1 MDADAGDSA
10 SRAVREGITR
20 HQAGDLAGAE
30 AAYRSALER
39 DSECFDALHLLGVV
53 RLDRGNAREA
63 VVLLRRALEREPGA
77 YSAWDHLGLAYAALD
92 DPQEAKAAFYRALSL
107 EPRYAPAF
115 EHLAGLERRLGNA
128 DAALRAFER
137 AVVLTP
143 EAAGA
148 HNNVGVAY
156 QEAGRLAE
164 ARAAFEKALV
174 LDPNFAT
181 AAQNLGLLLRQM
193 YRFGESADA
202 FRRTVTLAPQTALAQ
217 YNYALACHFDGRAD
231 DALAAIDQALA
242 LDPEYVEARWAHA
255 MLQLPLVHP
264 QGRSVAATRAA
275 FADALEA
282 LNHWFEGDRL
292 QRGHAAV
299 GTLQPFYLAYHDVN
313 VVGLLTTY
321 GNLSSR
327 LMGEWQKSQAPR
339 ATFPAAKTPLRL
351 AIVSGYVRDHSVW
364 VAIARGICEHLDRTR
379 VEVHL
384 FHTGTLQ
391 DGETASAR
399 GLAERF
405 VEGRRALREW
415 VDAIAESRPHAI
427 LYPEVGMDAVTAQ
440 LAALRMAPL
449 QMASWG
455 HPMTTGLPT
464 IDAFLSGAAFEPA
477 DGDDH
482 YRERLVR
489 LPGFSAPYRPVG
501 TVAAADPALS
511 ELLESGAPVLLCAG
525 TPYKYSAERDVV
537 LIEIARRLGRAK
549 FVFFRDV
556 AARATEHV
564 IARIERAF
572 VAAGLEPRDFLV
584 VLPRQS
590 PPSFFHLLARAH
602 VYLDTM
608 GFSGFNT
615 TMQAVECGL
624 PVVAFTGR
632 FMRGRLASGIVETLG
647 IGELVTIDEANY
659 VERAVRLCRDSAWNA
674 QIRERI
680 SRARTAMY
688 DDARPVRALEAFLER
703 VTRGEPVSSAWPM

>member
-1 MDADAGDSA
+1 MDADAGGSA
-10 SRAVREGITR
+10 SRAVQEGIAR

-30 AAYRSALER
+30 AAYRAALEH
-39 DSECFDALHLLGVV
+39 DSECFDALHLLGVAH
-53 RLDRGNAREA
+53 LDRGNAREA

-77 YSAWDHLGLAYAALD
+77 YPAWDHLGLACAALD
-92 DPQEAKAAFYRALSL
+92 DPKEARVALDRALSL

-137 AVVLTP
+137 VVVLTP

-156 QEAGRLAE
+156 QEAGHLVE
-164 ARAAFEKALV
+164 ARAAFERALV

-181 AAQNLGLLLRQM
+181 AAQNLGSLLRQM
-193 YRFGESADA
+193 NRFGESADA
-202 FRRTVTLAPQTALAQ
+202 FRRAVALAPQSAFAH
-217 YNYALACHFDGRAD
+217 YNYALACHFDGRPAD
-231 DALAAIDQALA
+231 AVSAIEQAIA
-242 LDPEYVEARWAHA
+242 LDPEYVEARWARA

-264 QGRSVAATRAA
+264 QGLSSAATRAA
-275 FADALEA
+275 FADALGA
-282 LNHWFEGDRL
+282 LSHWFEGGRL
-292 QRGHAAV
+292 KRGHAAV
-299 GTLQPFYLAYHDVN
+299 GTLQPFYLAYHDAN
-313 VVGLLTTY
+313 VVDLLTTY

-327 LMGEWQKSQAPR
+327 LMGEWQRAQAPR
-339 ATFPAAKTPLRL
+339 ATFPAAETPLRL
-351 AIVSGYVRDHSVW
+351 AIVSGHVRDHSVW

-379 VEVHL
+379 AEIHL

-405 VEGRRALREW
+405 VDGPRTLREW
-415 VDAIAESRPHAI
+415 VDAIATSRPHAI
-427 LYPEVGMDAVTAQ
+427 LYPEVSMDAMTAQ
-440 LAALRMAPL
+440 LAALRLAPL

-489 LPGFSAPYRPVG
+489 LPGFGAPYRPVG

-525 TPYKYSAERDVV
+525 TPYKYVAERDGV
-537 LIEIARRLGRAK
+537 LVEIARRLGRAK
-549 FVFFRDV
+549 LVFFRDV

-572 VAAGLEPRDFLV
+572 TAGGLDPREFLV

-590 PPSFFHLLARAH
+590 PASFFHLLSHAH

-615 TMQAVECGL
+615 TMQAVECDL
-624 PVVAFTGR
+624 PVVAFADR

-647 IGELVTIDEANY
+647 LGELVAHDEAGY
-659 VERAVRLCRDSAWNA
+659 VENAVRLCRDSAWNA
-674 QIRERI
+674 QIRQRI
-680 SRARTAMY
+680 SCARTGIY

-703 VTRGEPVSSAWPM
+703 VTHGEPVSSAWPM